1 MEKVTYGLDFGNNQA
16 ALHSTKLDLGFT
28 LKIPV
33 LKQFLMGKPII
44 IIKQYK
50 IVNNKGTRAEIENE
64 KFKIP
69 GSSVVEQD
77 GKLSLRIPYSHAIS
91 EEDKMEDG
99 LYNPDKFK
107 TIHIDNFGKFI
118 PNLNKI
124 SHANKYLEK
133 KKNGH

>member
-1 MEKVTYGLDFGNNQA
+1 MKGKQKKILNELAIKHNIPIGQA
-16 ALHSTKLDLGFT
+16 EEIFSLFVDKIAST
-28 LKIPV
+28 
-33 LKQFLMGKPII
+33 
-44 IIKQYK
+44 
-50 IVNNKGTRAEIENE
+50 
-64 KFKIP
+64 
-69 GSSVVEQD
+69 
-77 GKLSLRIPYSHAIS
+77 IS

-124 SHANKYLEK
+124 AYANKYLEK